1 MKKAKQ
7 TLNAV
12 DFLGR
17 LVGVAKSTSREFVW
31 LVCTPLLQSSCC
43 LALTPPHCFWT
54 ISCVSGLVTHQL
66 YSTWKHGYRMRK
78 KPNLYFIHTS
88 TLHFSLSQLPWG
100 RHLWDL
106 VQTTKLLGLEKI
118 CWNQLLSGILFESL
132 VPKHSHKHHQDN
144 GDVTWD
150 KNKDVPAACFWPQH
164 FTSPRSP
171 EGLSVERV

>member
-7 TLNAV
+7 SLNAV

-17 LVGVAKSTSREFVW
+17 LVRVAKSTSREFVW

-66 YSTWKHGYRMRK
+66 YSTWKHGWGKNQICISSILQRY
-78 KPNLYFIHTS
+78 
-88 TLHFSLSQLPWG
+88 TLVFSQLPWG

-106 VQTTKLLGLEKI
+106 VQTTKWLGLEKI
-118 CWNQLLSGILFESL
+118 YWNQLLSGILFESL
-132 VPKHSHKHHQDN
+132 VPKHLHKHHQDN